1 MLLTLSSLVKTFKIN
16 FTGVIHV
23 GGHTGEELEEYY
35 SKGIDNLIVFE
46 PLPQTF
52 SKLSEE
58 ASKYSFKSLQLI
70 NKAVGAENK
79 QVEMYVSPGNTE
91 CSSILKPT
99 KVLINYPDIDFS
111 TKETVDMVTL
121 DSVISENHN
130 FNFLNIDV
138 QGYELEVLKGAEK
151 TLQNIDYV
159 FTEVN
164 LVDLYEGNPLV
175 EDMDNFLQSCGLV
188 RVKTQWHEDAAPPDG
203 VQYSDMVGMLYGVS
217 WGDAFYIREDL
228 I

>member
-1 MLLTLSSLVKTFKIN
+1 MLFRS
-16 FTGVIHV
+16 
-23 GGHTGEELEEYY
+23 
-35 SKGIDNLIVFE
+35 
-46 PLPQTF
+46 
-52 SKLSEE
+52 
-58 ASKYSFKSLQLI
+58 
-70 NKAVGAENK
+70 
-79 QVEMYVSPGNTE
+79 NTE

>member
-1 MLLTLSSLVKTFKIN
+1 MLLTLSSLSKTFKIN

-23 GGHTGEELEEYY
+23 GGHVGEELKEYHL
-35 SKGIDNLIVFE
+35 KGINSLVVFE

-52 SKLSEE
+52 DKLSEE
-58 ASKYSFKSLQLI
+58 SSKYHFESIQLI

-79 QVEMYVSPGNTE
+79 QVEMYVSPQNTE
-91 CSSILKPT
+91 CSSILKPQ
-99 KVLINYPDIDFS
+99 KVLVNYPEIEFS
-111 TKETVDMVTL
+111 TKQIVDMVTL
-121 DSVISENHN
+121 DSVIPENHN

-151 TLQNIDYV
+151 TLQNVDYV
-159 FTEVN
+159 LTEVN
-164 LVDLYEGNPLV
+164 VVNLYENNALV
-175 EDMDNFLQSCGLV
+175 TDMDSFLQEHGLV
-188 RVKTQWHEDAAPPDG
+188 RVKTQWHEDATAPEG
-203 VQYSDMVGMLYGVS
+203 IRYSDMVGMVYGVS